1 MPEVRFTVQWPD
13 SSVSECY
20 SPSTVV
26 HDFIQSGTR
35 YALDD
40 FMARSRA
47 ALNLGSERVR
57 QKYGYACS
65 AAMDEL
71 KRLEERA
78 AAFHDDPA
86 AAVVVI
92 SVLP

>member
-1 MPEVRFTVQWPD
+1 MPEVRLTVQWPD

-20 SPSTVV
+20 SPSTVI
-26 HDFIQSGTR
+26 HDFIQSGNH

-40 FMARSRA
+40 FMARSRT
-47 ALNLGSERVR
+47 ALNLASDRVR
-57 QKYGYACS
+57 LKYGYACS

-71 KRLEERA
+71 KRLEDRA

-86 AAVVVI
+86 AAVVVL